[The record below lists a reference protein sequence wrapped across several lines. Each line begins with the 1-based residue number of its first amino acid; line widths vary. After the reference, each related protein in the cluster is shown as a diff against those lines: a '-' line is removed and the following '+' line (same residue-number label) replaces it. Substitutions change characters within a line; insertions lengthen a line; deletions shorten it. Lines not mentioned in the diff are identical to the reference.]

1 MPRYTLEADDVIVW
15 ENGRYPTQ
23 AEIDATAIYATEQG
37 WNGTVF
43 DLRCDGTFR
52 KRVFPTDAALSGAL
66 TVREI
71 WEADNHERARQFGE
85 E

>member
-1 MPRYTLEADDVIVW
+1 MPRYTLETDDRIVW
-15 ENGRYPTQ
+15 QNSRYPTQ
-23 AEIDATAIYATEQG
+23 REIDATCVAITEQG

-43 DLRCDGTFR
+43 DLLCDGTFR
-52 KRVFPTDAALSGAL
+52 KRVFPSEAALSGAL

-71 WEADNHERARQFGE
+71 WEAENYERARQFGE